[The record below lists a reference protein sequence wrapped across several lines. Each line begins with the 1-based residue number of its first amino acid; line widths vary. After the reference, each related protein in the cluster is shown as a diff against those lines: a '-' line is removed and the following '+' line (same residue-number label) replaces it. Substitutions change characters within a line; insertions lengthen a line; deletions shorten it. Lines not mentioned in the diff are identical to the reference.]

1 MKLEDNEY
9 TTESF
14 LALLKEKYGKK
25 LSGEDFTTNDLAQY
39 LMRGYTP
46 HRYGNIKISSEIVH
60 GVRIIKINPAE
71 VKQTVKKK

>member
-1 MKLEDNEY
+1 MQLEENEY

-14 LALLKEKYGKK
+14 LALLKERYGKK

-39 LMRGYTP
+39 LIRGYTP

-60 GVRIIKINPAE
+60 GIRIIKINPVE
-71 VKQTVKKK
+71 VKQVKKK